1 VGKISLYLT
10 LALCALLTACTSTT
24 APVVDGWKQ
33 NNRTAEISNYRV
45 QPSDTL
51 YSIAW
56 AFGVDYRDLARYN
69 NLREPYAVKP
79 GQILRMSKVT
89 AAPAPAKPAET
100 QPAAIV
106 TAAPASPPPT
116 ATTQS
121 AAKPQNTAQTKST
134 QQATEDKTAVTK
146 TSENKTAATKT
157 AETTTA
163 VAAVPTATRGGWKWP
178 TQGRVVRGFSKA
190 SGGNRGIDIAGRI
203 GQPVVAANAGKVVYA
218 GSSLPGYGNLIILKH
233 NDNELSAYAFNKV
246 MMVKEGQTVTA
257 GETIAQMGQNDKS
270 KAILHFEIRQS
281 GKPVNPMT
289 YFKSH

>member
-1 VGKISLYLT
+1 MGKIGLYLT
-10 LALCALLTACTSTT
+10 LVLCVLLTACTSTT

-33 NNRTAEISNYRV
+33 TRTAEISNYRV
-45 QPSDTL
+45 QPDDTL

-79 GQILRMSKVT
+79 GQILRMSKAKT
-89 AAPAPAKPAET
+89 APAPAKPAET

-121 AAKPQNTAQTKST
+121 TAKPQSPPAQTKST
-134 QQATEDKTAVTK
+134 QQATEDKTVATK

-157 AETTTA
+157 AETTAA
-163 VAAVPTATRGGWKWP
+163 VAAVPTAARGGWKWP

-190 SGGNRGIDIAGRI
+190 SGGNRGIDIAGRM
-203 GQPVVAANAGKVVYA
+203 GQPIVAANAGKVVYA

-246 MMVKEGQTVTA
+246 MMVKEGQTVA
-257 GETIAQMGQNDKS
+257 VGETIAQMGQNDKG

-281 GKPVNPMT
+281 GKPVNPMS
-289 YFKSH
+289 YFKSA